1 MKLMKELGIELC
13 EYCSLDEAEKG
24 VQSSPRSIFP
34 MSCEE
39 SGECEKAYEV
49 YKSYV
54 KEVKQMFTRN
64 MVSDFLRALANEID
78 DHSVKLDDVQIDNT
92 YKEKQLIV
100 NYEELRYAENNKE
113 ELDNE

>member
-1 MKLMKELGIELC
+1 MKSMKELGTELC
-13 EYCSLDEAEKG
+13 EYCSLDEDEKG
-24 VQSSPRSIFP
+24 VQSSPGSIFP
-34 MSCEE
+34 VYCEE

-49 YKSYV
+49 YKYYA

-78 DHSVKLDDVQIDNT
+78 AYSVKLDDVQIDNT
-92 YKEKQLIV
+92 YKEKQLII
-100 NYEELRYAENNKE
+100 NYKELRLSKE